1 MARKPFP
8 LEGLFAA
15 SDSLM
20 RAAGKLSEK
29 NGREAVAALLPL
41 RHHGGQSRL
50 R

>member
-8 LEGLFAA
+8 LESLFAA

-20 RAAGKLSEK
+20 RAASKLSK
-29 NGREAVAALLPL
+29 KSGREAVAALLL
-41 RHHGGQSRL
+41 GDCGGQGRL